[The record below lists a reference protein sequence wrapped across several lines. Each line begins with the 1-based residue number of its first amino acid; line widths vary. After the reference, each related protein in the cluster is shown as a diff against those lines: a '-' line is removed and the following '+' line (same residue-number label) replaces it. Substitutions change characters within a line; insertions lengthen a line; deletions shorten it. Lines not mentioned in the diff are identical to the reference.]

1 MEHEDIFDILRKL
14 ASVPTVTG
22 HEQNARETIKEL
34 LSGYVDDFWTT
45 SWDNSVAVIN
55 PTGKKKLLFA
65 AHVDQ
70 IGFIVTNIDESGY
83 LKFLPIGGWDARV
96 AYGSKVT
103 VITSKGSIRGVIG
116 TIPPHLMKEK
126 EKKIDFKELVIDI
139 GVDSKKEAEEAG
151 VRVGDYVS
159 LHSEPELIGKHRV
172 IGSGMDDKAGLASI
186 IYAARMLADRKS
198 ELGDISVYFV
208 ATAQEEIGLRGAS
221 MIGYELKPDVAVV
234 VDVTHA
240 KSPETKDIAF
250 VELGK
255 GPVISIG
262 PIYHR
267 EVTESLIEIAERCG
281 IRYQREA
288 DPRGTG
294 TDAWAIQIARGGV
307 RTGLVSV
314 PNRYMHSGVEMVD
327 LRDMF
332 DLARLLVEYSVSMK
346 FERE

>member
-1 MEHEDIFDILRKL
+1 MEHQDIFNILRRL

-22 HEQNARETIKEL
+22 YERNARETIEEL

-45 SWDNSVAVIN
+45 PWDNSMAVIN
-55 PTGKKKLLFA
+55 PMGKKKLLFA

-83 LKFLPIGGWDARV
+83 LKFSPIGGWDARV

-103 VITSKGSIRGVIG
+103 VITSKENIRGVIG
-116 TIPPHLMKEK
+116 TLPPHLMKEK
-126 EKKIDFKELVIDI
+126 EKKIDFKDLVIDI
-139 GVDSKKEAEEAG
+139 GVDSKEEAEKVG
-151 VRVGDYVS
+151 VKVGDYVC
-159 LHSEPELIGKHRV
+159 LYSEPELVGKYRV

-186 IYAARMLADRKS
+186 IYAARMLASRKS

-208 ATAQEEIGLRGAS
+208 ATVQEEIGLRGAS
-221 MIGYELKPDVAVV
+221 MIGYELKPDLAVI

-240 KSPETKDIAF
+240 KTPETKDIAF

-267 EVTESLIEIAERCG
+267 EITESLIEIAERCG

-288 DPRGTG
+288 DPRGAG

-307 RTGLVSV
+307 KTGLVSV

-327 LRDMF
+327 LRDMS
-332 DLARLLVEYSVSMK
+332 DLARLLVEYSISIK
-346 FERE
+346 I

>member
-1 MEHEDIFDILRKL
+1 MEHEDLFDILRKL

-22 HEQNARETIKEL
+22 YEQSAREIIKEL
-34 LSGYVDDFWTT
+34 LSGYVDDLWTT
-45 SWDNSVAVIN
+45 PWDNNVAVIN
-55 PTGKKKLLFA
+55 PGGKKKLLFT

-70 IGFIVTNIDESGY
+70 IGFIVTNIDDSGY
-83 LKFLPIGGWDARV
+83 LKFSPIGGWDARV
-96 AYGSKVT
+96 AYGSKVA
-103 VITSKGSIRGVIG
+103 VMTSKGSIRGVIG
-116 TIPPHLMKEK
+116 TIPPHLMR
-126 EKKIDFKELVIDI
+126 EKKKEIDFKDLAIDI
-139 GVDSKKEAEEAG
+139 GVDSREEAEKAG
-151 VRVGDYVS
+151 VKVGDYVS
-159 LHSEPELIGKHRV
+159 LYSEPELVGDHRV

-186 IYAARMLADRKS
+186 IYAARMLAGRKR

-208 ATAQEEIGLRGAS
+208 ATVQEEIGLRGAS
-221 MIGYELKPDVAVV
+221 MIGYELKPDVAVA

-240 KSPETKDIAF
+240 RSPETKEIAF

-267 EVTESLIEIAERCG
+267 EVTESLIETAERCG

-288 DPRGTG
+288 DPRGAG

-307 RTGLVSV
+307 KTGLVSV

-327 LRDMF
+327 LRDMS
-332 DLARLLVEYSVSMK
+332 DLAKLLVEYSVSMK
-346 FERE
+346 V